1 MRGEEASGRGLQFF
15 RFGPFKGR
23 GQRGGR
29 SERQCGAKMA
39 AAVVGPGAALAPSS
53 LLLVVGGECGCS
65 GLLAYVLEELERGRA
80 GLGARG
86 AGGGRGRSSRP
97 EGRGVGRPGWGW
109 GEDWIGGRRDPGAGK
124 LGPPHR

>member
-1 MRGEEASGRGLQFF
+1 
-15 RFGPFKGR
+15 
-23 GQRGGR
+23 
-29 SERQCGAKMA
+29 MA
-39 AAVVGPGAALAPSS
+39 AAVVGPGAAQAPSS

-97 EGRGVGRPGWGW
+97 EGRGGGAAGLGVGRG
-109 GEDWIGGRRDPGAGK
+109 
-124 LGPPHR
+124 